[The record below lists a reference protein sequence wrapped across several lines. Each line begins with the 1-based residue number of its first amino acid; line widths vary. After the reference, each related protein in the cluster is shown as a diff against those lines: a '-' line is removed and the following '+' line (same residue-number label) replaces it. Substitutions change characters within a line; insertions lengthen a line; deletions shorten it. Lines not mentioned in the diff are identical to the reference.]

1 MTMSHRSAES
11 LIAEF
16 RTEVQDK
23 LPVMKAIVEGKRRWL
38 EAGFTAR
45 EQRDHSAVWWILSAH
60 LGTLEKLSTT
70 LRREGT
76 YESLELLAIARNI
89 FENLIWLRL
98 MNKNQQFGI
107 VFYAQLLR
115 NQIESGRALLDKV
128 IDEANLFDE
137 FDSLD
142 SDAID
147 AVVLGRTEEGHLAK
161 EEIIREALAAQK
173 QQSDQLDDLMRREFS
188 LYAGQ
193 ATQNGYGFQADILR
207 TKVIPEYE
215 ARLRE
220 LENHKQLLDTELPL
234 LADAQHSALAT
245 AGKWNW
251 FERARDV
258 KMDNQYRFLYSFTSK
273 LLHAI
278 PLNII
283 TDKELSSSEMIMVLD
298 YIVISAADL
307 LKAIEDFTYPG
318 QISVIEIDTD

>member
-1 MTMSHRSAES
+1 
-11 LIAEF
+11 
-16 RTEVQDK
+16 
-23 LPVMKAIVEGKRRWL
+23 MKAIVEGKRRWL
-38 EAGFTAR
+38 EAGFTAQ
-45 EQRDHSAVWWILSAH
+45 EQRNHSAVWWILSAH

-128 IDEANLFDE
+128 TGEANLFDE

-142 SDAID
+142 SDAIN
-147 AVVLGRTEEGHLAK
+147 AVVLGRSEEGHLSK
-161 EEIIREALAAQK
+161 EEIIRESLAAQK

-188 LYAGQ
+188 LYASQ
-193 ATQNGYGFQADILR
+193 ATQNGYGFQAAILR

-220 LENHKQLLDTELPL
+220 LENHKQLLDMELPL
-234 LADAQHSALAT
+234 LADAQHSSSAT

-258 KMDNQYRFLYSFTSK
+258 KMDSQYRFLYSFTSK